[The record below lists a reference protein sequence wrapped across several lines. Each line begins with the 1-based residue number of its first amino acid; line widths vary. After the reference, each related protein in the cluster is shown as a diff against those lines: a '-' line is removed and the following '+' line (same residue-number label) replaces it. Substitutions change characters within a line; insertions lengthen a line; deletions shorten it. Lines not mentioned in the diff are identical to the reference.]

1 MALSEK
7 QKQAIAVSAFVR
19 TKQGQPNPFKVAAIA
34 SGVGIEGREDAFDIH
49 RGGLPV
55 HEGHS
60 SLRPCQH
67 RPRRRNLARVI
78 AATVSPCSQFRV

>member
-7 QKQAIAVSAFVR
+7 QKQAVFVSAYLR
-19 TKQGQPNPFKVAAIA
+19 TKAGQPNPFKEAAIA

-55 HEGHS
+55 HEGQ
-60 SLRPCQH
+60 PTQ
-67 RPRRRNLARVI
+67 PVQAFALAKP
-78 AATVSPCSQFRV
+78 ALAPKPSAK